1 MEETLWPPIN
11 MFLTT
16 VLCLKAI
23 ILMFL
28 EILEE
33 EVNVDT
39 MIKKLLFKINL
50 KLEFLLK
57 ITLKLLNKLS
67 KTDP

>member
-57 ITLKLLNKLS
+57 ITLKLLNKLF